1 MAVKGQHWQ
10 QGQCYPEIANFAYRL
25 EILVVA
31 GIDAT
36 WIRQGGVWGSLH

>member
-1 MAVKGQHWQ
+1 MAVKGQHWRQ
-10 QGQCYPEIANFAYRL
+10 SQYYPETANFADRL

-36 WIRQGGVWGSLH
+36 WIRQGGV

>member
-1 MAVKGQHWQ
+1 MAVKGQHWRQ
-10 QGQCYPEIANFAYRL
+10 SQDYPETANFADRL

-36 WIRQGGVWGSLH
+36 WIRQGGV